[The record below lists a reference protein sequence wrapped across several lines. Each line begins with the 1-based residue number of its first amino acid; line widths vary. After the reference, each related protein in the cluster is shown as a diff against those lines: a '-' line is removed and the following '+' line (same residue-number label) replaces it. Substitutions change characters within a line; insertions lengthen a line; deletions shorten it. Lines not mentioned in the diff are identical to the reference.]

1 MQSIV
6 QERGAV
12 RFPEFRGD
20 RVHMLTVYRDKPL
33 PVELK
38 HWQLTFNDMLEGI
51 NTDGPVYLMI
61 DQKAVKA
68 GKFHRRRGIH
78 IDGFWVPG
86 TLLTGGRY
94 PDKHGVWAGGH
105 GHGQH
110 RSDDDRPYPSPGFKA
125 EPWERER
132 PTPGFNSVG
141 VTMQAAGGWHM
152 SEQVTPGFKTREQL
166 RQDRTQS
173 DRNKRIRDRL
183 KNIPK
188 NAQSEIETFWPNE
201 TILLASDV
209 PACRA
214 LVGEYE
220 GPIGKGGD
228 LTHLDLSH
236 MREIMF
242 EANKVYAGNV
252 TFAHES
258 LPVLHDCQRTVV
270 RINVPGHIIH

>member
-6 QERGAV
+6 QQLGEV
-12 RFPEFRGD
+12 RFPEFCGD

-51 NTDGPVYLMI
+51 DTDGPVYLMI
-61 DQKAVKA
+61 DQKKVKA

-86 TLLTGGRY
+86 TVLQGS
-94 PDKHGVWAGGH
+94 H

-110 RSDDDRPYPSPGFKA
+110 KSDDRPYPAPGFKA
-125 EPWERER
+125 QPWERER
-132 PTPGFNSVG
+132 PAPGFNSIG
-141 VTMQAAGGWHM
+141 VSLQNGGDH
-152 SEQVTPGFKTREQL
+152 GH
-166 RQDRTQS
+166 RTV
-173 DRNKRIRDRL
+173 
-183 KNIPK
+183 
-188 NAQSEIETFWPNE
+188 ETFWPNE

-220 GPIGKGGD
+220 GEIGKGGD
-228 LTHLDLSH
+228 LSHLDLSH
-236 MREIMF
+236 MQEIMF
-242 EANKVYAGNV
+242 EANRVYAGNV

-258 LPVLHDCQRTVV
+258 LPVLKDCERTVV